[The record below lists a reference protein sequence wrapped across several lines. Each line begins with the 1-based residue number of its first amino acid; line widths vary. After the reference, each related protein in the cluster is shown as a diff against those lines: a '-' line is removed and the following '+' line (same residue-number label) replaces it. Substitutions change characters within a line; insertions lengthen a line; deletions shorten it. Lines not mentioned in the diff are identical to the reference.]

1 MVRELKKGQSM
12 SYQVADFQSQI
23 ALTAMIHH
31 FYANRA
37 TELNA
42 IATALNTDTITHD
55 TTLKDAPTG
64 LKPGHR
70 LNTRFTNDILLVVN
84 AGRAGNL
91 TPLQMSNA
99 ITAELS
105 KVLPP
110 VNTTAPAVTGTATV
124 GSTLSC
130 TMGNWSYAPTSYAY
144 QWLHNG
150 ANIAGATNPTR
161 VLIAA
166 DSGTNVS
173 CRVTATNPAGST
185 PATSN
190 AIAVA

>member
-1 MVRELKKGQSM
+1 M
-12 SYQVADFQSQI
+12 SYQVADFASQI
-23 ALTAMIHH
+23 ALNAAIHH
-31 FYANRA
+31 YYTNRA

-42 IATALNTDTITHD
+42 IATALNTDATKGD
-55 TTLKDAPTG
+55 TTLKAAPTG

-70 LNTRFTNDILLVVN
+70 LNSRFTNDMLLVVN
-84 AGRAGNL
+84 AGRGGNL

-105 KVLPP
+105 KVLAP

-130 TMGNWSYAPTSYAY
+130 TQGNWSYAPTSYAY
-144 QWLHNG
+144 QWRRG
-150 ANIAGATNPTR
+150 AVNIAGATTATH
-161 VLIAA
+161 VLVAA

-173 CRVTATNPAGST
+173 CLVTATNAAGST
-185 PATSN
+185 PVLSN
-190 AIAVA
+190 AVAVA